1 MGGKLSF
8 FQTILLTTAHL
19 LNLTLG
25 ENNAFKSE
33 TGK

>member
-8 FQTILLTTAHL
+8 FQTILLTTARL

-25 ENNAFKSE
+25 ENNAFKSK